1 MKGKCR
7 ICGPFARIIL
17 VIAIIAVCGISIIPA
32 TAITATDDAGTV
44 ITLNTTPVRIVS
56 LAPSNTEI
64 LAALG
69 LLDRVVAVTD
79 VCNYP
84 TEVANITRIGG
95 YSAISIENVAA
106 SRPDLVIASDITP
119 QETTKRLRELGM
131 TVVVVSPRN
140 IGDMIRDLHMVGTL
154 TGTESRAG
162 VLADNLSAR
171 LALVASAAPA
181 SQRPT
186 IAHVVW
192 NSPLYVSG
200 NDTLQNDVIEY
211 AGGTNVFSDK
221 SGWGTVSL
229 EEFLI
234 RNPDIIIV
242 SGGGGMDNESRDVIL
257 EDFMTSPQ
265 YASLS
270 AVKNHRVYA
279 VDADVISR
287 AGPRIIDAVEL
298 VAAIIRTVNNEHISS
313 QVGSGPVIASSTP
326 TPSASGFC
334 AGTCIVLAGLVVII
348 RQGRS

>member
-1 MKGKCR
+1 MNGR
-7 ICGPFARIIL
+7 YRMYWPFARILL
-17 VIAIIAVCGISIIPA
+17 VLAMIAACGTGIVPA
-32 TAITATDDAGTV
+32 TAITVTDDGGTV
-44 ITLNTTPVRIVS
+44 VTLNVTPVRIVS

-69 LLDRVVAVTD
+69 LLDRVVGVTD

-84 TEVANITRIGG
+84 PEVENITRIGG

-106 SRPDLVIASDITP
+106 ARPDLVVASDITP
-119 QETTKRLRELGM
+119 QETVTRLRALGLN
-131 TVVVVSPRN
+131 VVVVSPHN
-140 IGDMIRDLHMVGTL
+140 IGDMIRDLRMVGTL
-154 TGTESRAG
+154 TGTGARADL
-162 VLADNLSAR
+162 LADTLSAR

-186 IAHVVW
+186 VAHVVW
-192 NSPLYVSG
+192 NNPLYVSG
-200 NDTLQNDVIEY
+200 DDTLQNDVIEH
-211 AGGTNVFSDK
+211 AGGTNAFSDN

-242 SGGGGMDNESRDVIL
+242 SGGGGMDNGSRDVIL
-257 EDFMTSPQ
+257 EDFMESPQ

-287 AGPRIIDAVEL
+287 AGPRIVDAVEQ
-298 VAAIIRTVNNEHISS
+298 VAAIIRAVNDEPRSS
-313 QVGSGPVIASSTP
+313 HAGSEPVTSSGI
-326 TPSASGFC
+326 PSAPGFC
-334 AGTCIVLAGLVVII
+334 AGTCVVLAGLVVII
-348 RQGRS
+348 RQRGRS